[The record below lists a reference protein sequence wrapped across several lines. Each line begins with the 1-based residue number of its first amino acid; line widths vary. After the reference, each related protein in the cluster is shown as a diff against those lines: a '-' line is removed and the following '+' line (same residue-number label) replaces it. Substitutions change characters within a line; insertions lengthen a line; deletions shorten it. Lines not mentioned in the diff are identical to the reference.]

1 MKPFNN
7 RISLH
12 ILYLALSKTDREDH
26 PHKAVFDTS
35 APHFFLEVLALSCAH
50 PAPISSVSEGI
61 PQHSQPNHN

>member
-35 APHFFLEVLALSCAH
+35 AP
-50 PAPISSVSEGI
+50 ISFWKF
-61 PQHSQPNHN
+61 